1 MNTTTLQKCVDELKK
16 DAPNIPYILGMLE
29 TFIEM
34 SPSKDGIAGAGIS
47 FTPDPR
53 FQINSSVDKRKETE
67 PKADEMTDEEK
78 RIAQAYERGQTG
90 KIT

>member
-29 TFIEM
+29 TYIELNPPAV
-34 SPSKDGIAGAGIS
+34 SPIQTRIYSDIIHTKEI
-47 FTPDPR
+47 TPK
-53 FQINSSVDKRKETE
+53 V
-67 PKADEMTDEEK
+67 DEMTDEER
-78 RIAQAYERGQTG
+78 RIAIAYERGQTG